1 MYRNI
6 DAIYMLI
13 LVLPPL
19 PPAMCDNFSHISYEN
34 KGQQELVFVT
44 RAAQFVML
52 LFTSYD
58 WYWPLSWQHC
68 IFWNIWNCLIIIIL
82 VKSAEYL
89 YLQWCTTCHV
99 RNIYCSNSFEED
111 QTKNIFTPRIF
122 ILSCDIIPPYPCSE
136 KYTP

>member
-1 MYRNI
+1 M
-6 DAIYMLI
+6 
-13 LVLPPL
+13 
-19 PPAMCDNFSHISYEN
+19 
-34 KGQQELVFVT
+34 FVT

-58 WYWPLSWQHC
+58 WYWPLPWQHC
-68 IFWNIWNCLIIIIL
+68 IFRNIWNCLIIIIL

-122 ILSCDIIPPYPCSE
+122 ILSCDHIHAVKNTHRSQSKRSKRSKSQLAKPNVKFLTHFVSYLGLGYKFFKTDFCI
-136 KYTP
+136 